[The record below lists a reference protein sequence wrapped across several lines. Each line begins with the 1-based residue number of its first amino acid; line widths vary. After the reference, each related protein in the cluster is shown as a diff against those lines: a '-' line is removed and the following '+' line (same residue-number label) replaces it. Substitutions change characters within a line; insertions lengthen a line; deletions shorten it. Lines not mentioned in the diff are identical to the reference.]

1 MSATSQPVPFQ
12 VYEAGVYLHGTKAE
26 LLVGEMLVPGRE
38 SNFLEGRV
46 MNYVYFT
53 APSTPLSG
61 APSWLRGT
69 AAGGS
74 TSSTRRADSK
84 TTPTSRT
91 GGFPGVRRSPFAAAS
106 RCAP

>member
-53 APSTPLSG
+53 ATLD
-61 APSWLRGT
+61 
-69 AAGGS
+69 
-74 TSSTRRADSK
+74 RADW
-84 TTPTSRT
+84 
-91 GGFPGVRRSPFAAAS
+91 AAEQA
-106 RCAP
+106 